1 MPTLYD
7 QFPAHYALRRTLRD
21 SADLPAQPDPAS
33 VRIAR
38 EMVVCSMSAPPMTE
52 AMRRR
57 FDEECRLSA
66 LGLTDEERDT
76 IAAFDE
82 SVGIGFEPVVRK

>member
-7 QFPAHYALRRTLRD
+7 QFLAHYAIRRTLRD
-21 SADLPAQPDPAS
+21 SAELPAQPDPTS

-38 EMVVCSMSAPPMTE
+38 EIVACSMIAPPMTE

-57 FDEECRLSA
+57 FDEEMRLA
-66 LGLTDEERDT
+66 ELELTAEEREI

-82 SVGIGFEPVVRK
+82 SVGIGFSVPRR